1 MKLLVVETQKEFE
14 AEIHEVTDEDLKRIR
29 DSKQF
34 QFDWAKE
41 REGENYVFKITR
53 ASEEASQEIFGLLS
67 ITNMPEEFRIHVNLI
82 ENSNENKGEKKKV
95 DRIAGCL
102 LAFSAQISFEKG
114 YSGFVSLVPKTKLI
128 GLYVNKYGFS
138 QYGRQLAIEGKAAIH
153 LIQKYL

>member
-1 MKLLVVETQKEFE
+1 MKLLIVETQKEFE
-14 AEIHEVTDEDLKRIR
+14 AEILEVTDEDLKRIR
-29 DSKQF
+29 DSRQF

-41 REGENYVFKITR
+41 REGENHVFKIAR
-53 ASEEASQEIFGLLS
+53 ASEEGGQEIFGLLS
-67 ITNMPEEFRIHVNLI
+67 ITNIPEEFRIHVNLI

-114 YSGFVSLVPKTKLI
+114 YSGFVSLAPKTKLI